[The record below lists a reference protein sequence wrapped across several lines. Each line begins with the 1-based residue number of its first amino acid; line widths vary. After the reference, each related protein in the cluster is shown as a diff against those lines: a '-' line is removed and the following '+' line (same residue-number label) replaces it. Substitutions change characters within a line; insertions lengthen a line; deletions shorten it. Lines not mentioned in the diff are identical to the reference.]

1 MTRSRF
7 YEKPDIDPKSLDTS
21 NWPKVLVDHLDEEH
35 KEIYLKRKQAVELYL
50 EGNTSLREIHNST
63 GISRKRIRM
72 FTQRCLELD
81 ENGNLW
87 GFRAL
92 IPYKKTLEY
101 KRKNFNTK
109 CLAGVFELLLETY
122 PSIKEII
129 HDYSQKNN
137 SINYKTLHKKFLNAC
152 RSEGL
157 TPIDYPFNTETMG
170 YKALQRYIKKIKKI
184 ALSNNVD
191 NFYQSPIITRPFQR
205 VQFDGHRIDAVIA
218 ITFKTPEGDEVVEI
232 MNRIWLLVIIDVAT
246 RAILG
251 FHLCLNKEYSA
262 NDVLYCIKNAVI
274 PRERRKLSIPGLKFS
289 NRGNFPSEYLEEAKW
304 GVWDE
309 FLYDNAKANLSNIVR
324 DRLTQI
330 IGCSVNAGPV
340 RVPERRGIIERFF
353 KTLEDTG
360 YHKLPTTTGSHP
372 KDPLRKNAEQKAVK
386 YRLTAEQLEEVTEVL
401 IANYNATPNE
411 GVNNLT
417 PLEVLEQRLSRGMS
431 VRKISEEKRNEVV
444 FFHMKVERTI
454 QGNKVKSRKPH
465 INFEGVKYSNEI
477 LSRSYELIGT
487 KLTLLIN
494 MEDLRT
500 VQAFLPDGSEF
511 GVFTAFGKWGVTP
524 HDLKTRKMINKLR
537 KRKMIHLLQED
548 DPIDVLTQHL
558 EKEARK
564 NKNSRNTLATLNRY
578 IETHQS
584 TNDVLNEPIA
594 KANFEQKKNNN
605 TVPYNKNK
613 ASDVTSRKL
622 TKTIMY

>member
-81 ENGNLW
+81 ENSNLW

-101 KRKNFNTK
+101 KRKNFNSK

-122 PSIKEII
+122 PSIKDVI

-184 ALSNNVD
+184 ALSNNVE

-274 PRERRKLSIPGLKFS
+274 PRGRRKLSIPGLKFS

-548 DPIDVLTQHL
+548 DPIDVLTKHL

-613 ASDVTSRKL
+613 PSDVTSRKL

>member
-81 ENGNLW
+81 EHGNLW

-101 KRKNFNTK
+101 KRKNFNSK

-122 PSIKEII
+122 PSIKDVI

-170 YKALQRYIKKIKKI
+170 YKALQRYIKKIKKT
-184 ALSNNVD
+184 ALSNNVE

-353 KTLEDTG
+353 RTLEDTG

-454 QGNKVKSRKPH
+454 KGNKDKSRKPH

-594 KANFEQKKNNN
+594 KAEFEQKNNNN

-613 ASDVTSRKL
+613 PSDVTSRRL

>member
-81 ENGNLW
+81 ENSNLW

-101 KRKNFNTK
+101 KRKNFNSK

-122 PSIKEII
+122 PSIKDVI

-184 ALSNNVD
+184 ALSNNVE

-548 DPIDVLTQHL
+548 DPIDVLTKHL

-578 IETHQS
+578 IETRQS

-613 ASDVTSRKL
+613 PSDVTSRKL

>member
-81 ENGNLW
+81 ENSNLW

-101 KRKNFNTK
+101 KRKNFNSK

-122 PSIKEII
+122 PSIKDVI

-184 ALSNNVD
+184 ALSNNVE

-548 DPIDVLTQHL
+548 DPIDVLTKHL

-613 ASDVTSRKL
+613 PSDVTSRKL

>member
-122 PSIKEII
+122 PSIKDII